1 MSGEEQDNNLLQQKS
16 KPIIKSKGNKLNK
29 NSNNNKDNNNIS
41 ENEESENE
49 EQTTKN
55 DNSNNKINNDSVEN
69 KQNNDTNEKT
79 ENKKCKSES
88 EYIAQIEQLE
98 NELQLEKYINHQLS
112 SANVDEE
119 VTKLRNELQQKKL
132 TLEHLKKANKKQES
146 ALLLLQQQ
154 YKKENKKKNN
164 KKKNKKNKNSE
175 ENDETEELS
184 NDETVKIVLKI
195 KEKELKNAVKRMNI
209 LKEENESLKNLLYE
223 DEDYNN
229 NLILEDK
236 NKQIAEKIQNY
247 IKEKFIL
254 NRKLLD
260 HNNCIEEQNLYN
272 LEYENLKSE
281 LKQVKKNITE
291 SKNKLNILFKNN
303 INANIKNCNTEK
315 NLTEKNANYKSA
327 KLSKKNSL
335 KNTNKTPQKTLL
347 PIIQTNQITS
357 QSILTDDFMQKLKQY
372 LNDDEDEYTILIN
385 KIQNIENNRK
395 KLENKH
401 RTEIKQFDSQ
411 ILSLNEQFKQLSNN
425 SKGTTSNIKVL
436 KFRLNTI
443 KGDSKRQLKK
453 INELKKNLEKEKNIS
468 KDKDY
473 EISLLLGQINSLKN
487 IVCLSDITLPQDG
500 ISEYVEKIKEEKGLN
515 QDENNSVD
523 ENDSDESG
531 EKIID
536 NRRIKYIKNTDTGIQ
551 VDFPEG
557 GAEDENLEETKKNI
571 KNKSK

>member
-16 KPIIKSKGNKLNK
+16 KPLIKSKGNKLNK

-385 KIQNIENNRK
+385 KIQTIENNRK

>member
-16 KPIIKSKGNKLNK
+16 KPRIKSKGNKLNK

-49 EQTTKN
+49 EQTAKN

-69 KQNNDTNEKT
+69 KQNNETNEKT
-79 ENKKCKSES
+79 ENKKYKSES

-281 LKQVKKNITE
+281 LKQVKQNIYE

-385 KIQNIENNRK
+385 KIQTIENNRK

-411 ILSLNEQFKQLSNN
+411 ILSLNEQFKQLSSN